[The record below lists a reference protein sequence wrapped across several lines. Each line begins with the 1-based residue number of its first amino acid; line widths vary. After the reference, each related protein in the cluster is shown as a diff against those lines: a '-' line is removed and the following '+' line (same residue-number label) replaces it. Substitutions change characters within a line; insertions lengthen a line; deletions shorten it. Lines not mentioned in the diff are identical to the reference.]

1 MDLQY
6 RSISYTARG
15 TVRGPEN
22 IDIDENYGFFNPKIG
37 VVHNFNSK
45 NKLYL
50 SFARAHREPIR
61 DDFEQGNPEP
71 EELNDFE
78 LGWRFASE
86 KSTFLA
92 NVYYMDYTNQLVLT
106 GAINDVG
113 APLREN
119 VGKSSRL
126 GIELDG
132 NFALG
137 NHWSWQPNITLSSN
151 RNHDYYFER
160 DGKLTDLGNTHLS
173 FSPSV
178 VAGNIITYQPK
189 SNWKL
194 ALLTKHV
201 GEQYMGNID
210 SYNSKLSAYT
220 ISDLNIAYQFVQM
233 GLFKSIDISLL
244 VNNVLDVEYISN
256 GYFYTFDDDYS
267 EPGKIT
273 TIEGSGFYP
282 QAGINFLLGL
292 NVKF

>member
-1 MDLQY
+1 M
-6 RSISYTARG
+6 
-15 TVRGPEN
+15 
-22 IDIDENYGFFNPKIG
+22 
-37 VVHNFNSK
+37 
-45 NKLYL
+45 
-50 SFARAHREPIR
+50 
-61 DDFEQGNPEP
+61 
-71 EELNDFE
+71 NDFE

-173 FSPSV
+173 FSPAV

-220 ISDLNIAYQFVQM
+220 ISDLNIAYQFIQM

-244 VNNVLDVEYISN
+244 VNNVLDVEYVSN